1 MRVTARSCPKI
12 VCSELRSRVFGAGT
26 RTGHLRLGRD
36 ELLRGLCTPA
46 KTSGGGLFRVRT
58 TRECPLPCNRLG
70 RLLKLQQN
78 LHQDF
83 PGLNAILLADNR

>member
-1 MRVTARSCPKI
+1 MRVTARSCPTI

-46 KTSGGGLFRVRT
+46 KASGGGLFRVRT
-58 TRECPLPCNRLG
+58 TRERPLPRNRLG
-70 RLLKLQQN
+70 RLLKVQQN
-78 LHQDF
+78 VHHDF
-83 PGLNAILLADNR
+83 PGLNAILLADTR